1 MRKFVITIQYNGKN
15 YCGWQKNDNGKSIQE
30 EVEKALSSLFGVNTE
45 AVGASRTDSGV
56 SAKEYPVCFVADTK
70 LPTNRI
76 PFKLN
81 RFLPKDI
88 QAYKV
93 KEVDLDFNLRK
104 SVLKKT
110 YVYSIYVSEHTLPL
124 INPTA
129 YKVDNLDEQAVKKA
143 LGYLV
148 GKHDLTAFVTPGG
161 DYTTP
166 VKNIYSAS
174 LEQDGI
180 VYKIK
185 ICGDGFGYNTIR
197 IIAGTLVKIGQ
208 SGNAEDFVKIMQSKN
223 RQNAGITLPPKG
235 LVLESV
241 EVTYQ
246 K

>member
-15 YCGWQKNDNGKSIQE
+15 YCGWQKNSNGKSIQE
-30 EVEKALSSLFGVNTE
+30 EVEKALTSLFGEQTE
-45 AVGASRTDSGV
+45 AIGASRTDSGV
-56 SAKEYPVCFVADTK
+56 SAKEYPVCFIANTK
-70 LPTNRI
+70 LPTERI

-88 QAYKV
+88 QVYAV

-104 SVLKKT
+104 NVVKKT
-110 YVYSIYVSEHTLPL
+110 YVYSIYVSEHILPL
-124 INPTA
+124 VNPSA
-129 YKVDNLDEQAVKKA
+129 YKVDKLNLEIVQKA
-143 LGYLV
+143 LSHLV

-166 VKNIYSAS
+166 IKNIYSAT
-174 LEQDGI
+174 LEQDGCI
-180 VYKIK
+180 CKIK

-197 IIAGTLVKIGQ
+197 IIAGTLIKISQQGK
-208 SGNAEDFVKIMQSKN
+208 ADDLIKIMESKN

-241 EVTYQ
+241 EVTY
-246 K
+246 